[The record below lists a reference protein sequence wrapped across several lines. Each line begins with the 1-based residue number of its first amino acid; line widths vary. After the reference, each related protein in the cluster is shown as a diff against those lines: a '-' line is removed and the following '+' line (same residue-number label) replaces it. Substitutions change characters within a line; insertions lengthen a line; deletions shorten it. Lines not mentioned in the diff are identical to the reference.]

1 MRIGPFPSR
10 KSRFHLTHD
19 TIHLFIIPVLS
30 KGPKQTSVC
39 ALSKLR
45 AGVSI
50 VHKAGDKMATAPGDR
65 QGARRQ
71 KTHGVPPY
79 KSFRSKKKNCS
90 NRKVYIKT
98 YAEVIW
104 IIVCNYFLL
113 PYFTCSKLKKKKK
126 TFRLS
131 KLFQEEARKIHVQD
145 WVQGRTLLLTGS
157 MVAAVE
163 IRGRPW
169 ARGRPRKNKTG
180 DNSQLPLTSPLMEF
194 HMIRG

>member
-45 AGVSI
+45 AGVSMF
-50 VHKAGDKMATAPGDR
+50 HKAGDKMATAPGDR

-126 TFRLS
+126 PSGCQNCSKRKQGKSMFR
-131 KLFQEEARKIHVQD
+131 
-145 WVQGRTLLLTGS
+145 TGS
-157 MVAAVE
+157 RGELCFWQAA
-163 IRGRPW
+163 W
-169 ARGRPRKNKTG
+169 
-180 DNSQLPLTSPLMEF
+180 
-194 HMIRG
+194 